1 MKDITHEWIEKAEG
15 DFSSA
20 MRELRARKNPNYD
33 SACFHA
39 QQCAEKYLKARL
51 QHEGILFTKTHDLP
65 TLLDLLLPVEPLWEG
80 LRQQLAALTDFA
92 VDFRY
97 PGESAEKKEAREAVA
112 ICKKIRELARQ
123 SLGLVP

>member
-1 MKDITHEWIEKAEG
+1 MKGTTREWVEKAEG
-15 DFSSA
+15 DFSTA

-39 QQCAEKYLKARL
+39 QQCVEKYLKARL
-51 QHEGILFTKTHDLP
+51 QHEGIPFAKTHDLP
-65 TLLDLLLPVEPLWEG
+65 ALLDVLLPVEPLWEG

-97 PGESAEKKEAREAVA
+97 PGESAGKQEAREAVA
-112 ICKKIRELARQ
+112 ICRKVRGEVRR
-123 SLGLVP
+123 SLGLKP